1 MMTSKGPN
9 CLFIAWSENGSV
21 YAHCLREDGTLGAPE
36 IPVMQTFVPDDNFEQ
51 ALIDLGFDDV
61 LDDFVLTE
69 NISGIDSLNV
79 SEKEISDLTGIE
91 DFVALEILDA
101 TYNELTTLDISN
113 NIFLTVLG
121 LGSNQ
126 LTSLDVSNNT
136 ALIELDCWGNTL
148 TSLDVSQNSSLSFL
162 GCGYNGLTSL
172 DVSNN
177 TALTL
182 LWVPLNQLTSLDV
195 TNNLLLTGLICNF
208 NQLTNLDVSNNPSLT
223 DLRCVDNELTNLD
236 ISNNINLSILF
247 VSNWTYF
254 GTNNQLENLDVSNN
268 PLLTDLRCGGIQLE
282 NLDVSNNPLLTGL
295 RVGNNVL
302 TSLDVSNNTNLMTL
316 VCSVNLITDLDVG
329 NNPLLIDLRCGDN
342 ELFSLEIS
350 NNMLLETLGCAN
362 NQITGDLFEIVDLDS
377 LTTLRIENNQFSGEI
392 PETICDLNINFSDS
406 LTFNISNNSFCP
418 PYPSCVNDYI
428 GEQDTTNCG
437 QVSITGETLPLT
449 YKLQNAYPNPF
460 NPVTTLSYDLP
471 EDALVNV
478 TIYDMVGRKVST
490 LISSRQSAGY
500 KSIQWNATNSA
511 GQPVSAGLYLYM
523 IQAGEFMETKKMV
536 LLK

>member
-1 MMTSKGPN
+1 M
-9 CLFIAWSENGSV
+9 
-21 YAHCLREDGTLGAPE
+21 
-36 IPVMQTFVPDDNFEQ
+36 
-51 ALIDLGFDDV
+51 
-61 LDDFVLTE
+61 
-69 NISGIDSLNV
+69 
-79 SEKEISDLTGIE
+79 
-91 DFVALEILDA
+91 
-101 TYNELTTLDISN
+101 
-113 NIFLTVLG
+113 
-121 LGSNQ
+121 
-126 LTSLDVSNNT
+126 
-136 ALIELDCWGNTL
+136 
-148 TSLDVSQNSSLSFL
+148 
-162 GCGYNGLTSL
+162 
-172 DVSNN
+172 
-177 TALTL
+177 
-182 LWVPLNQLTSLDV
+182 
-195 TNNLLLTGLICNF
+195 
-208 NQLTNLDVSNNPSLT
+208 
-223 DLRCVDNELTNLD
+223 DNELTNLD

-247 VSNWTYF
+247 VSNWTYL
-254 GTNNQLENLDVSNN
+254 GTNNQLTNLDVSNN

-295 RVGNNVL
+295 RVGNNAL

-316 VCSVNLITDLDVG
+316 VCFINLITDLDVG
-329 NNPLLIDLRCGDN
+329 NNPLLTDLRCGDNELTSLDVSNNPALKILDVSNWYYGTGGDN

-418 PYPSCVNDYI
+418 PYPSCVNDYV

-437 QVSITGETLPLT
+437 QVSITDETFPLT

-511 GQPVSAGLYLYM
+511 GQPVSAGVYLYA
-523 IQAGEFMETKKMV
+523 IQAGEFRETKKMV